1 MPSVDPYGGFSEDYS
16 AYSAEKAA
24 IDDVVSEY
32 LRPLQNGLVDDVDEM
47 CIRDRNYNIRMGI
60 PEMQELW
67 LELQEKY
74 RSGNIKK
81 KEEQLYKKWGKALKL
96 LSADPGYPSLQTHEI
111 EPLSRRYGMK
121 VWQSYLENKT
131 SGAMRMYWVYGP
143 DQKDITIIG
152 LEPHPE
158 DKKNGAYD
166 RISLSDL

>member
-1 MPSVDPYGGFSEDYS
+1 MNF
-16 AYSAEKAA
+16 
-24 IDDVVSEY
+24 
-32 LRPLQNGLVDDVDEM
+32 
-47 CIRDRNYNIRMGI
+47 NIRMGI

-67 LELQEKY
+67 QDLQQKY
-74 RSGNIKK
+74 RSGKIKK

-96 LSADPGYPSLQTHEI
+96 LSADPFYPSLQTHEI

-158 DKKNGAYD
+158 DKKKW
-166 RISLSDL
+166 RIR

>member
-1 MPSVDPYGGFSEDYS
+1 MAFKLGDEEGFRWVAESLKQIQIFIDTLS
-16 AYSAEKAA
+16 ATCRLPAYEYFQASG
-24 IDDVVSEY
+24 VSKSR
-32 LRPLQNGLVDDVDEM
+32 LTD
-47 CIRDRNYNIRMGI
+47 
-60 PEMQELW
+60 
-67 LELQEKY
+67 
-74 RSGNIKK
+74 NIKK

>member
-1 MPSVDPYGGFSEDYS
+1 MNF
-16 AYSAEKAA
+16 
-24 IDDVVSEY
+24 
-32 LRPLQNGLVDDVDEM
+32 
-47 CIRDRNYNIRMGI
+47 NIRMGI

-67 LELQEKY
+67 LDLQEKY

-152 LEPHPE
+152 FTV
-158 DKKNGAYD
+158 
-166 RISLSDL
+166 RIRRILRLLDWSHIRKIRKMAHTIEFHCRICKI

>member
-1 MPSVDPYGGFSEDYS
+1 MNF
-16 AYSAEKAA
+16 
-24 IDDVVSEY
+24 
-32 LRPLQNGLVDDVDEM
+32 
-47 CIRDRNYNIRMGI
+47 NIRMGI

-67 LELQEKY
+67 LDLQEKY

-131 SGAMRMYWVYGP
+131 SGAMRMYWVM
-143 DQKDITIIG
+143 DQTRKILQLLDWSHTRKIRKMAHTT
-152 LEPHPE
+152 EFHC
-158 DKKNGAYD
+158 
-166 RISLSDL
+166 RICRIKLNMV

>member
-1 MPSVDPYGGFSEDYS
+1 MNF
-16 AYSAEKAA
+16 
-24 IDDVVSEY
+24 
-32 LRPLQNGLVDDVDEM
+32 
-47 CIRDRNYNIRMGI
+47 NIRVGI

-67 LELQEKY
+67 LDLQEKY

-81 KEEQLYKKWGKALKL
+81 KEEQLYKKQGKALKL

-166 RISLSDL
+166 RISLSDLSKKSYCISSGSKIIINVKETKDKLWSYRL